1 MDYYVPSV
9 EKILE
14 SGTDYIDGRYEVAR
28 AAQIMWERWEVLDD
42 RAIAELQ
49 VAIEHLSQLK
59 EAIRNVLDDNGNYN
73 WSDNKEGDKP

>member
-1 MDYYVPSV
+1 
-9 EKILE
+9 
-14 SGTDYIDGRYEVAR
+14 
-28 AAQIMWERWEVLDD
+28 MWERWEVLDD

-73 WSDNKEGDKP
+73 WSDNKEGD